1 MKGITVPTPSTRTRP
16 LAFITGA
23 SNGIGTDIARELAT
37 RGYDIIGTGRS
48 DSIDTVAEQLRAL
61 GATVYPVRADLR
73 TYENMEKL
81 WDQVEAIARPPDVAV
96 LNAGEQ
102 LVRAVREAGE
112 PDLGSLEV
120 REDRGRRP
128 GSAEARRRFS

>member
-1 MKGITVPTPSTRTRP
+1 MNGITGPTPSTRTRP

-23 SNGIGTDIARELAT
+23 SNGIGT
-37 RGYDIIGTGRS
+37 GRS
-48 DSIDTVAEQLRAL
+48 DLIYTVAGQLRAL

-73 TYENMEKL
+73 TYENIERL

-102 LVRAVREAGE
+102 LVRAVREAAE
-112 PDLGSLEV
+112 PDLGSLEI
-120 REDRGRRP
+120 RADRDRRP
-128 GSAEARRRFS
+128 GSAESRRRFS

>member
-1 MKGITVPTPSTRTRP
+1 MPTPSTRTQP

-61 GATVYPVRADLR
+61 SATVYTVRADLR
-73 TYENMEKL
+73 GLSDKRC
-81 WDQVEAIARPPDVAV
+81 VGP
-96 LNAGEQ
+96 G
-102 LVRAVREAGE
+102 
-112 PDLGSLEV
+112 GSHQ
-120 REDRGRRP
+120 
-128 GSAEARRRFS
+128 